1 MTRDTIERE
10 MTLTAP
16 IQRVWQAITDPQ
28 EVSEWFG
35 VQAEIDL
42 RPGGRIVFGWA
53 EGRFLAR
60 VEEVAP
66 PTRFAHRWCLA
77 RDTEVDAGPTT
88 LVTFSLEPSNGG
100 TRLRLVESG
109 FASLPGEVRDK
120 HLSENTE
127 GWAEELGELA
137 KYIEANAPGGQG

>member
-1 MTRDTIERE
+1 VTRDTIERE
-10 MTLTAP
+10 MTLGAP
-16 IQRVWQAITDPQ
+16 IERVWQAITDPR

-42 RPGGRIVFGWA
+42 QPGGKIVFGWS

-60 VEEVAP
+60 VEEVIP
-66 PTRFAHRWCLA
+66 PTRFAYRWCLA
-77 RDTEVDAGPTT
+77 KDTEVDVGPTT
-88 LVTFSLEPSNGG
+88 LVTFSLEPSDEG
-100 TRLRLVESG
+100 TTLRLVESG
-109 FASLPGEVRDK
+109 FASLPEGVRDK

-137 KYIEANAPGGQG
+137 KYMEATAPGGQN